1 MYDALGT
8 FRNSPKGEMLSHYPS
23 VPRVGEKSP
32 GVLARLGIL
41 LAEWSERWFP
51 DALVMAM
58 IATVIVFLA
67 GLSLGS
73 KTLDLVI
80 AFGDG
85 FWQLIPFTLQVAM
98 MVVSGFVVATSPPV
112 ARAIRRVATIPRS
125 PRGAIALV
133 ALFSTA
139 GSLISWGVSFIFSIL
154 LAREVAQEV
163 PGTDYRALG
172 AATYLGTGLLS
183 TLGFSSNA
191 ALFMTTRESIPPAL
205 LRISGVIPLTDTI
218 FAWQNIVTALILVCV
233 SVSIAYFSAPPISE
247 AKTADSFGIK
257 FEARSLA
264 PAQERTPG
272 EWLEQNGLLT
282 VPICFI
288 GFAYLFEI
296 FRSKGPLSAIDLNT
310 LNLFSLML
318 GLLLHWKPGDFKQA
332 VTDSVPATAGILI
345 QFPFYAGIFGMMTKS
360 RITDIISRLFVGF
373 STQGSF
379 PLLVAVYS
387 AFLGF
392 FIPSGGSKW
401 LIEAPYVLQAANQLH
416 VNLGWVVQ
424 IYNTSEALPN
434 LINPFW
440 MLPLLG
446 LLRLRARDIVGYCML
461 QLLVNFPLVL
471 FLMWFFARSVP
482 YIPPKL

>member
-1 MYDALGT
+1 MTVSLST
-8 FRNSPKGEMLSHYPS
+8 KGRSEL
-23 VPRVGEKSP
+23 RVGESSS
-32 GVLARLGIL
+32 GVLVRLGIL

-58 IATVIVFLA
+58 IATVIIFLV

-73 KTLDLVI
+73 RTQDLVI
-80 AFGDG
+80 AFGGG

-112 ARAIRRVATIPRS
+112 ARAIRWLATIPRT

-133 ALFSTA
+133 AFFSTA
-139 GSLISWGVSFIFSIL
+139 GALLSWGVSFIFSVL
-154 LAREVAQEV
+154 LAREIAQKV

-172 AATYLGTGLLS
+172 AATYLGTGLVS

-218 FAWQNIVTALILVCV
+218 FAWQNITTALILVCV
-233 SVSIAYFSAPPISE
+233 SVSIAYYSAPPTSE
-247 AKTADSFGIK
+247 ARLPS
-257 FEARSLA
+257 
-264 PAQERTPG
+264 PVQNRTPG

-288 GFAYLFEI
+288 GLAYLVEI
-296 FRSKGPLSAIDLNT
+296 FRSKGPLLAIDLNT
-310 LNLFSLML
+310 LNFLALML
-318 GLLLHWKPGDFKQA
+318 GLLLHWRPGAFKQA

-360 RITDIISRLFVGF
+360 RITGELANFFVGF
-373 STQGSF
+373 STQRSF
-379 PLLVAVYS
+379 PLLVSVYS
-387 AFLGF
+387 AILGF
-392 FIPSGGSKW
+392 FVPSAGSKW

-446 LLRLRARDIVGYCML
+446 LLRLRARDIVGYCLL
-461 QLLVNFPLVL
+461 QLFVNFPLVL
-471 FLMWFFARSVP
+471 FLMWFFARTVP
-482 YIPPKL
+482 YIPPRF